1 MADSRQLSNSLHDR
15 GFVSRV
21 ASQVSLPYR
30 RTNERQIIRHN
41 GDLTVTFTAQGEE
54 MPYGKWPRLFDAY
67 LATMV
72 TSKDPSYDPSRRRL
86 YLGGTWRSFMRRL
99 GANVGGSQ
107 LKVIKQQMENWF
119 KTSYMVE
126 RVNDAESQGVAF
138 QVGEGWRIDWL
149 KDEPQD
155 DVLPGFDNWVE
166 FGERFIEK
174 VVCDNPV
181 PVSLEALS
189 RLGKSPM
196 ALDVYLWVNR
206 RMSYLREPSLVPWQ
220 LLYQQFGSSNVMRS
234 FKQSFKKAVDRVRE
248 AYPSVNIT
256 VSDERGVT
264 LFPSRTLL
272 PTTAQTRAA
281 ELLSKQSRERS
292 EQASTKQSKRELSEG
307 DISNVLEHIDYGD
320 DFLAARRHVVHGLSA
335 GYSGEN
341 IIAAWNAGERF

>member
-30 RTNERQIIRHN
+30 RTNDRQIVRRN
-41 GDLTVTFTAQGEE
+41 GDLTVTFTALGSE

-72 TSKDPSYDPSRRRL
+72 TSQDSSYDPSRRRL
-86 YLGGTWRSFMRRL
+86 YLGGTWRSFMKRL

-107 LKVIKQQMENWF
+107 LKVIRQQMENWF

-126 RVNDAESQGVAF
+126 RATDEKSQGIAF
-138 QVGEGWRIDWL
+138 QVGQAWRVDWIRE
-149 KDEPQD
+149 EPQE
-155 DVLPGFDNWVE
+155 DVLPGFENWIE

-189 RLGKSPM
+189 KLGKSPM

-206 RMSYLREPSLVPWQ
+206 RMSYLYAPQLVPWQ
-220 LLYQQFGSSNVMRS
+220 LLYQQFGSDSRMAK
-234 FKQSFKKAVDRVRE
+234 FKENFKKSVDRVID

-256 VSDERGVT
+256 ISDERGVT
-264 LFPSRTLL
+264 LFPSRTAV

-292 EQASTKQSKRELSEG
+292 EKSSAEKTKRELSEG

-341 IIAAWNAGERF
+341 IIAAWKAGERF